1 LVLFIMERISMH
13 IMMGMMGQ
21 SHQSYIS
28 SIFVTVIFLFA
39 FINAIRGTFA
49 YHRMQNAG
57 TSDREQHNEVAEP
70 KQRQ

>member
-1 LVLFIMERISMH
+1 
-13 IMMGMMGQ
+13 MMGMMGQ